1 MKNTNYITKT
11 TGYLGLMA
19 AIVEQARHD
28 AMTAKT
34 EAERKDAEAGIKEW
48 ADIAAADIN
57 FKIYE

>member
-28 AMTAKT
+28 ARVAKT
-34 EAERKDAEAGIKEW
+34 ETERIDAEAGIKEW

>member
-1 MKNTNYITKT
+1 MENTTYITRMD
-11 TGYLGLMA
+11 GFMGLMA

-28 AMTAKT
+28 AKVAKT
-34 EAERKDAEAGIKEW
+34 EDERKDAEAGIKEW

>member
-1 MKNTNYITKT
+1 MKNTTYITMAS
-11 TGYLGLMA
+11 GYMGLMA

-28 AMTAKT
+28 AKVAKT
-34 EAERKDAEAGIKEW
+34 ENERKDAEAGIKEW